1 MPDYS
6 KGCIYKI
13 KHNDAYN
20 DDNIYI
26 GSTCNLIRRR
36 NKHKQMCNSPDLQEY
51 NRNVYKYIRDNGGW
65 EQFVVLKI
73 SDYPCNSKSELNIEE
88 RRYLDLMKPKL
99 NMIKPYVTEE
109 EAKET
114 IMKYIAEHK
123 EEKREYLKEW
133 YKKNSETLKKK
144 AKDYHNNNKDLIKA
158 RRENMSEEQRNKINI
173 RGKEKIKC
181 ECGCIVSKGHLAR
194 HRRTEKHIELIKKNL
209 STD

>member
-13 KHNDAYN
+13 KHNDDYS

-36 NKHKQMCNSPDLQEY
+36 NKHKMMCNRPDLKEY
-51 NRNVYKYIRDNGGW
+51 NRNIYKYIRDNGGW

-99 NMIKPYVTEE
+99 NMIKSYVTKE
-109 EAKET
+109 EAYERDKAN
-114 IMKYIAEHK
+114 MKKYGKEHK
-123 EEKREYLKEW
+123 EEIREYMKC
-133 YKKNSETLKKK
+133 YRKN
-144 AKDYHNNNKDLIKA
+144 YIK
-158 RRENMSEEQRNKINI
+158 N
-173 RGKEKIKC
+173 KEKTKC
-181 ECGCIVSKGHLAR
+181 ECGCIVTKTCLSR